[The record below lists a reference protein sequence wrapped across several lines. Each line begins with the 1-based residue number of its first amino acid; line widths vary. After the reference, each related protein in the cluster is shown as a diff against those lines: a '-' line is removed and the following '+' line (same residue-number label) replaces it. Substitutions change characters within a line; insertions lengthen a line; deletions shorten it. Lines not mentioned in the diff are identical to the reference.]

1 MFRSDCSAYKPDMLL
16 FIDENGTDRRHSLRK
31 FGYSLVG
38 KPALPTSACCC
49 VENAILTFPVTSATA
64 ER

>member
-16 FIDENGTDRRHSLRK
+16 FIDENGTDRRHSFRK

-38 KPALPTSACCC
+38 KPALPTSLHVA
-49 VENAILTFPVTSATA
+49 AWKMLLLLLH
-64 ER
+64 